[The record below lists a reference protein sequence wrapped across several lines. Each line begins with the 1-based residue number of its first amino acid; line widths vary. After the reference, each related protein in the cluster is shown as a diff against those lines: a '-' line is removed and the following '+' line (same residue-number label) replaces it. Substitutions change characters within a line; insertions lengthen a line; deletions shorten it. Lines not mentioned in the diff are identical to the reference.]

1 MSVTVVLE
9 LKLQPGTREQAK
21 KEAAAILPDTRK
33 YPGYVA
39 LSLLQSADEP
49 DVLMIVEQWE
59 SRAHYQAYFD
69 WRMASGTMAGIGALL
84 AAPPAPRFFDDTG
97 I

>member
-1 MSVTVVLE
+1 MGVFVVLE

-33 YPGYVA
+33 FAGYV
-39 LSLLQSADEP
+39 SLNLLESTDEP

-59 SRAHYQAYFD
+59 SRAHYQAYFN
-69 WRMASGTMAGIGALL
+69 WRMESGTMAGIGALL
-84 AAPPAPRFFDDTG
+84 AAPPAPRYFDDTG